1 MSETLNA
8 EGTPAVAVQR
18 VVSRLGRFKI
28 SGCLLRDWEKLLP
41 LFGQLVIVRCEYLW
55 SMDAAEYTAYSKLF
69 EEVPEGCMPPEY
81 EITCHN
87 DALGTRFSA
96 KPANT
101 KLTRAGDDSA
111 ERKS

>member
-1 MSETLNA
+1 MKSDSERA
-8 EGTPAVAVQR
+8 GTPAVAVKR

-69 EEVPEGCMPPEY
+69 EEVPEDCMPPEY
-81 EITCHN
+81 EIVCHN

-101 KLTRAGDDSA
+101 EVSSGAKTL
-111 ERKS
+111 